1 MTRRIVFGARADSDR
16 DHIWD
21 FTVERWSVAQAETYL
36 TGLDHLLRLL
46 ADHPEIARQ
55 RRDLVPPV
63 RLHQYQSHLV
73 IFTADDATL
82 MVIRLVHS
90 RSNWQA
96 LLAE

>member
-1 MTRRIVFGARADSDR
+1 MTRGIVFSARADIDR
-16 DHIWD
+16 DQIWD
-21 FTVERWSVAQAETYL
+21 FTVEHWSVAQAETYL

-46 ADHPEIARQ
+46 AEHPQMARE

-63 RLHQYQSHLV
+63 RLHKYNSHLV
-73 IFTADDATL
+73 IFTADETTL
-82 MVIRLVHS
+82 TVIRVVHS